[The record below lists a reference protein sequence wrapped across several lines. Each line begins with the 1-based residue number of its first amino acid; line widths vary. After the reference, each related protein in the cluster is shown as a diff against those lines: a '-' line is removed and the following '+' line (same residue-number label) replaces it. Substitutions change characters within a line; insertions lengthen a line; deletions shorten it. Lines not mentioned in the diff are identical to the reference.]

1 MMFNKPLLSVSL
13 ALATSVFAAPSR
25 ADWAEAADL
34 YVVRPAPVDRQ
45 SQAQNPPAF
54 AWARYP
60 GAIKPAYYMLEL
72 SKSGTVIANYTST
85 RNFYLPSKALAIGQ
99 YSWRVRPNT
108 KDDWSTPRSFTVDS
122 SAQLFEVPEND
133 AIKARL
139 LAHAR
144 PRQQAL
150 DFLPQASWSSAMQAA
165 RGPAVARLSV
175 QVSNQMAGQLA
186 SLTAPTDAQW
196 PLTST
201 TPTAARTAY
210 IAQITR
216 SIGSTTNQALGAALL
231 YRITGEAKYLQEAL
245 TRGDQLAA
253 LDPNGMTSYVNHD
266 IATRSIMLALAK
278 VSDLIAPQL
287 NKDAARK
294 ARWMAAISA
303 RVAPMYA
310 DLIRDNYRLD
320 DEPYDSHGTVAMGYL
335 AVISALTMGD
345 IPAATTW
352 FDFAFRSYVNSIYV
366 WSGPEGGYSNGTS
379 YAMFS
384 TDYALQLWQPL
395 IESTGVNIFDKPWAK
410 GFSRYLMHFLPPGA
424 PGQVFG
430 DQSEGDIYNFVLKG
444 FSARIKSPN
453 AAWYVKNIVGDEA
466 DLTLLQAPFP
476 LPVDTVKEAP
486 VPPPNAALYPSIGWV
501 AMHSNLAD
509 RARTSVYFKSS
520 PYGSYNHSHGDQNS
534 LVIDSGGR
542 RLLIESGY
550 EDYYYSPLVLSWYRQ
565 TKSHNAITFN
575 GGIGQVIDKNT
586 QNLAMNGKITA
597 FSTTPT
603 LDYAAGDATLSYGG
617 ALSSAVRKVWYLRGQ
632 DAVVVVDRLA
642 APGPLS
648 FEWNLH
654 AGGPI
659 LKESATAV
667 KITKV
672 DRTLCV
678 SSVGKEGNAYQLR
691 SGPPPKPGTTE
702 DHGAFVSTVAAKNA
716 EFIVLLDVGCK
727 RPKVTLTTNATGQ
740 SLTVGAQTITIPN

>member
-1 MMFNKPLLSVSL
+1 MMFKKPLLSVSL
-13 ALATSVFAAPSR
+13 ALATSMLAAPSH

-45 SQAQNPPAF
+45 VQAQNPPAF

-60 GAIKPAYYMLEL
+60 TTIKPAYYMLEV
-72 SKSGTVIANYTST
+72 SKDGSVIANYTTT
-85 RNFYLPSKALAIGQ
+85 RNFYLPSKAFATGQ
-99 YSWRVRPNT
+99 YTWRVRPNT
-108 KDDWSTPRSFTVDS
+108 KVDWSTPRSFTIDS
-122 SAQLFEVPEND
+122 SSQVFEVPETE
-133 AIKARL
+133 AVKARL

-144 PRQQAL
+144 PRQQAP
-150 DFLPQASWSSAMQAA
+150 DFVPMAAWSRTMQAA
-165 RGPAVARLSV
+165 RGAAVTRLAA
-175 QVSNQMAGQLA
+175 QVSSQMAGQAA
-186 SLTAPTDAQW
+186 SLNAPTNEQW

-210 IAQITR
+210 ITQITR
-216 SIGSTTNQALGAALL
+216 SIGNTTNQALGAALL
-231 YRITGEAKYLQEAL
+231 YRLTGEAKYLQEAL

-253 LDPNGMTSYVNHD
+253 LDPDGMTSYVNHD
-266 IATRSIMLALAK
+266 VATRSIMLALAK
-278 VSDLIAPQL
+278 VSDLLAPQL
-287 NKDAARK
+287 GKDAARK

-320 DEPYDSHGTVAMGYL
+320 DEPYDSHATVAMGYL

-352 FDFAFRSYVNSIYV
+352 FDFSFRAYVNSIYV

-444 FSARIKSPN
+444 FASRIKSPN
-453 AAWYVKNIVGDEA
+453 ALWYAKNIIGEET

-575 GGIGQVIDKNT
+575 NGIGQIIDRHT
-586 QNLAMNGKITA
+586 QNLGLNGKITA

-603 LDYAAGDATLSYGG
+603 LDYAAGDATPSYGG

-632 DAVVVVDRLA
+632 DAVVVVDKLS
-642 APGPLS
+642 APGALS

-672 DRTLCV
+672 DRTLCI
-678 SSVGKEGNAYQLR
+678 SSLGPEGNAYQLR
-691 SGPPPKPGTTE
+691 SGPPPKAGTTE
-702 DHGAFVSTVAAKNA
+702 DHGAFVNTVAAKSA

-727 RPKVTLTTNATGQ
+727 RPKVALTTTATGKT
-740 SLTVGAQTITIPN
+740 LKVGEQTITIPN

>member
-25 ADWAEAADL
+25 ADWVEAADL
-34 YVVRPAPVDRQ
+34 YVVRPAPVNRQ

-60 GAIKPAYYMLEL
+60 GAIKPAYYMLEV
-72 SKSGTVIANYTST
+72 SKDGSIIANYTST
-85 RNFYLPSKALAIGQ
+85 RNFYLPSKALATGQ

-108 KDDWSTPRSFTVDS
+108 KVDWSTPRSFTIDS

-144 PRQQAL
+144 PRQQAP
-150 DFLPQASWSSAMQAA
+150 DFLPKASWSSAMLAA
-165 RGPAVARLSV
+165 RGPAVTRLSV
-175 QVSNQMAGQLA
+175 QVNNQMAGQLA
-186 SLTAPTDAQW
+186 SLTAPTDTQW

-201 TPTAARTAY
+201 TPTASRTAY

-216 SIGSTTNQALGAALL
+216 SIGNTTNQALGAALL
-231 YRITGEAKYLQEAL
+231 YRITGESKYLQEAL

-287 NKDAARK
+287 SKDVERK

-352 FDFAFRSYVNSIYV
+352 FDFSFRSYVNSIYV

-384 TDYALQLWQPL
+384 TDYALQ
-395 IESTGVNIFDKPWAK
+395 
-410 GFSRYLMHFLPPGA
+410 
-424 PGQVFG
+424 
-430 DQSEGDIYNFVLKG
+430 
-444 FSARIKSPN
+444 
-453 AAWYVKNIVGDEA
+453 
-466 DLTLLQAPFP
+466 
-476 LPVDTVKEAP
+476 
-486 VPPPNAALYPSIGWV
+486 
-501 AMHSNLAD
+501 
-509 RARTSVYFKSS
+509 
-520 PYGSYNHSHGDQNS
+520 
-534 LVIDSGGR
+534 
-542 RLLIESGY
+542 
-550 EDYYYSPLVLSWYRQ
+550 
-565 TKSHNAITFN
+565 
-575 GGIGQVIDKNT
+575 
-586 QNLAMNGKITA
+586 
-597 FSTTPT
+597 
-603 LDYAAGDATLSYGG
+603 
-617 ALSSAVRKVWYLRGQ
+617 
-632 DAVVVVDRLA
+632 
-642 APGPLS
+642 
-648 FEWNLH
+648 
-654 AGGPI
+654 
-659 LKESATAV
+659 
-667 KITKV
+667 
-672 DRTLCV
+672 
-678 SSVGKEGNAYQLR
+678 
-691 SGPPPKPGTTE
+691 
-702 DHGAFVSTVAAKNA
+702 
-716 EFIVLLDVGCK
+716 
-727 RPKVTLTTNATGQ
+727 
-740 SLTVGAQTITIPN
+740 